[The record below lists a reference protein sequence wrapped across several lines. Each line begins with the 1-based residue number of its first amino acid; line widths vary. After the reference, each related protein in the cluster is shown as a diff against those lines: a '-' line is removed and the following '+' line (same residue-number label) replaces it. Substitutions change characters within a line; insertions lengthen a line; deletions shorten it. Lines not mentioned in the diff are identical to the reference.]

1 MQARSGATCSGAHA
15 HACDQARK
23 TSRRWPPA
31 SKVTASQLCGRET
44 KESRQQ
50 CTLAVP
56 VARSS
61 ASGGGAPFDPRGTCQ
76 QGATQRDLHPTTSV
90 NRRQALCVW
99 LRAESR
105 PIRQANAQKAGGREA
120 EAKFGD
126 GESWSAT
133 TATWSSAHH
142 HCSVWTQSFEINITA
157 VRHVAKWTA
166 RRHRRRESQ
175 IHAGCSRHE
184 ALMSAWLSLATQP
197 QQAGPRAHLTGASL
211 GFGFRV
217 AATLKSLAPARV
229 VSR

>member
-1 MQARSGATCSGAHA
+1 MQQTGALFSIPELQARSAATCSGAHA
-15 HACDQARK
+15 HVREQARIK
-23 TSRRWPPA
+23 SRRWSPA
-31 SKVTASQLCGRET
+31 SKVTASQHCGRES

-50 CTLAVP
+50 CALAVP

-120 EAKFGD
+120 DHAQLHD
-126 GESWSAT
+126 HPHESWSAT

-142 HCSVWTQSFEINITA
+142 HCSVWTQSFE
-157 VRHVAKWTA
+157 
-166 RRHRRRESQ
+166 
-175 IHAGCSRHE
+175 
-184 ALMSAWLSLATQP
+184 
-197 QQAGPRAHLTGASL
+197 
-211 GFGFRV
+211 
-217 AATLKSLAPARV
+217 
-229 VSR
+229 

>member
-1 MQARSGATCSGAHA
+1 MIKCTTGTRMYDRHTYMQQTGALFSIPELQARSAATCSGAHA
-15 HACDQARK
+15 HVREQARIK
-23 TSRRWPPA
+23 RRRWSPA
-31 SKVTASQLCGRET
+31 SKVTASQHCGRES

-50 CTLAVP
+50 CALAVP

-126 GESWSAT
+126 GA
-133 TATWSSAHH
+133 SSEQ
-142 HCSVWTQSFEINITA
+142 VQ
-157 VRHVAKWTA
+157 
-166 RRHRRRESQ
+166 
-175 IHAGCSRHE
+175 
-184 ALMSAWLSLATQP
+184 
-197 QQAGPRAHLTGASL
+197 
-211 GFGFRV
+211 
-217 AATLKSLAPARV
+217 
-229 VSR
+229 